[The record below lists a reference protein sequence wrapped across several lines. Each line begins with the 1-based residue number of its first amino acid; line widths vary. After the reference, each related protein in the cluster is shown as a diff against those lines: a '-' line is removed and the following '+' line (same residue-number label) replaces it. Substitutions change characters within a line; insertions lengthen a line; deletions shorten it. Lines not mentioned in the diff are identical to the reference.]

1 MVRVGCSRSVVFGL
15 VLFSVSLG
23 RAQAAVITPSD
34 YFPLVDDNSWT
45 YIVDNSYSD
54 TLRVLTGT
62 TLVNGVA
69 TKGLEDSFGEILYAT
84 SDSNGVREHRDD
96 DPSPPASSGVFSP
109 PAVLVGPAPNMPDT
123 FNSSGTATLSI
134 PAISP
139 TPFVLSYTTTSAV
152 QAFETI
158 TVPAGTFKTVR
169 VQLTLRIFGNVAG
182 NPVDDTT
189 TETYWVARFIG
200 PVKIVSSDSEG
211 TETRLLTS
219 TTVVPPPVKDEI
231 VIDFGGIGLWARM
244 NDASWLKLNNSSPDL
259 VVVGDIDG
267 SDQGDIIADFGST
280 FGGIYI
286 KHNMGAWVKLHNF
299 SPELMAVGDLDGNGK
314 DDVVIDFGGIGLWAR
329 MNDASWLKLN
339 NSSPDLI
346 AVGDVDGNGQ
356 DDVIADFTSTFGGI
370 FVKRN
375 LGGWSQLHGSSAEA
389 LATGDLDNNGK
400 DDIVIDFGG
409 IGLWARMNDAS
420 WLKLHNSSPDL
431 IAAGDIDGN
440 GAADVLATFAA
451 APGLWA
457 KKNLGGWSSLS
468 TATPEKVV
476 TGDVD
481 GNGTADIV
489 ADFGASG
496 AVTGIFVRRNQ
507 AAWIK
512 LHNST
517 SEGLAIGN
525 LD

>member
-1 MVRVGCSRSVVFGL
+1 MIRVYGIRCILLGL
-15 VLFSVSLG
+15 VLFGVWLG
-23 RAQAAVITPSD
+23 RANAGTIPSSE
-34 YFPLVDDNSWT
+34 YLPLADNNSWSF
-45 YIVDNSYSD
+45 IVNGSAST
-54 TLRVLTGT
+54 TLTVQPGT

-69 TKGLEDSFGEILYAT
+69 TKGMEDSEGGVSYFT
-84 SDSNGVREHRDD
+84 SDSNGIREHREY
-96 DPSPPASSGVFSP
+96 DPFPPESTLTFNPPVVF
-109 PAVLVGPAPNMPDT
+109 VGPAPDVPATVNG
-123 FNSSGTATLSI
+123 SGTATLSM
-134 PAISP
+134 PTVSP
-139 TPFVLSYTTTSAV
+139 TPFMLNYTSTSTA
-152 QAFETI
+152 QDFETI
-158 TVPAGTFKTVR
+158 TVPAGTFATVR
-169 VQLTLRIFGNVAG
+169 LNTSIRVFGNAG
-182 NPVDDTT
+182 GTPVDETI
-189 TETYWVARFIG
+189 TETYWVVRNLG
-200 PVKIVSSDSEG
+200 PVKTVTTDIGG
-211 TETRLLTS
+211 TDTLLLTS
-219 TTVVPPPVKDEI
+219 TNVIPPPVKGDI
-231 VIDFGGIGLWARM
+231 VIDFGGIGFWARM
-244 NDASWLKLNNSSPDL
+244 NDASWLKLNNSSPDQFVL
-259 VVVGDIDG
+259 ADMDG
-267 SDQGDIIADFGST
+267 NTQNDIIADFGST

-286 KHNMGAWVKLHNF
+286 KHNLGAWMKLHNF

-375 LGGWSQLHGSSAEA
+375 LGGWSQVHGSSAEA

-400 DDIVIDFGG
+400 DDIVVDFGG

-431 IAAGDIDGN
+431 IATGDIDGN
-440 GAADVLATFAA
+440 GADDVLATFAA

-489 ADFGASG
+489 ADFGVSG
-496 AVTGIFVRRNQ
+496 PVSGIFVRRNQ

-512 LHNST
+512 LHNDT
-517 SEGLAIGN
+517 SEGLAVGN